1 MTNCVLPH
9 IKGYDR
15 FSQNMQ
21 TTNQHEAYTDLEG
34 WGGGGGGTDPPPE
47 KFKFLKFT
55 IPGKLKYPLD
65 PPGNISGLAHL

>member
-1 MTNCVLPH
+1 
-9 IKGYDR
+9 
-15 FSQNMQ
+15 MQ

-34 WGGGGGGTDPPPE
+34 WGGRGRDRHTPPPE